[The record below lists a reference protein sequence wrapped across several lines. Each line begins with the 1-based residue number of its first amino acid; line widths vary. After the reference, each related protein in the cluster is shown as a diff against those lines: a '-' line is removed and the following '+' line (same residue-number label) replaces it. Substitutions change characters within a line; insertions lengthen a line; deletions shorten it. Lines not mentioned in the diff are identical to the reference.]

1 MPKCDFNKVAK
12 QKSAEILD
20 YEMVSAYEK
29 YYWAK
34 SLKSVIWLK
43 AAGTPNAHKRYFYL
57 ER

>member
-43 AAGTPNAHKRYFYL
+43 ASGISNAQKLYLDL